1 MKTDAMI
8 KIYHLADNLIVEK
21 DRETRIN
28 LINRLNKIIKKNLRT
43 LFENSKEIIDIEILH
58 ERITEDN
65 YVYMIPQSMNII
77 SRYFNKISIAC

>member
-28 LINRLNKIIKKNLRT
+28 LINRLNKMIKKNLRT

-65 YVYMIPQSMNII
+65 YVYMIPQIMNII
-77 SRYFNKISIAC
+77 SSYFNKISIAC

>member
-8 KIYHLADNLIVEK
+8 KIYHLADSLVVEK

-28 LINRLNKIIKKNLRT
+28 LINRLNKMIKKNLRT

-65 YVYMIPQSMNII
+65 YVYMIPQIMNII

>member
-8 KIYHLADNLIVEK
+8 KIYHLADSLVVEK

-28 LINRLNKIIKKNLRT
+28 LINRLNKMIKKNLRT

-65 YVYMIPQSMNII
+65 YAYMVPQIMNIV

>member
-65 YVYMIPQSMNII
+65 YVYMIPQIMNII

>member
-28 LINRLNKIIKKNLRT
+28 LINRLNKMIKKNLRT

-65 YVYMIPQSMNII
+65 YVYMIPQIMNIV

>member
-28 LINRLNKIIKKNLRT
+28 LINRLNKMIKKNLRT

-65 YVYMIPQSMNII
+65 YVYMIPQIMNII

>member
-58 ERITEDN
+58 EIITEDN
-65 YVYMIPQSMNII
+65 YAYMIPQIMNII

>member
-8 KIYHLADNLIVEK
+8 KIYHLADSLVVEK

-65 YVYMIPQSMNII
+65 YGYMIPQIMNII

>member
-8 KIYHLADNLIVEK
+8 KIYHLADSLVVEK

-28 LINRLNKIIKKNLRT
+28 LINRLNKMIKKNLRT

-65 YVYMIPQSMNII
+65 YVYMIPQIMNIV

>member
-28 LINRLNKIIKKNLRT
+28 LINRLNKMIKKNLRT

-58 ERITEDN
+58 EIITEDN
-65 YVYMIPQSMNII
+65 YAYMIPQIMNII